1 MSGLSH
7 GISAAETVEPR
18 KVMAMTST
26 ASST

>member
-18 KVMAMTST
+18 NVIAMTST
-26 ASST
+26 ASSV